1 MIDVKALLNKLMEKV
16 NTYKFS
22 SSSPVST
29 LTSQFNFEY
38 RANLA
43 FNKWSDFYYCVGMP
57 NNSRIKSFVYS
68 GSYPVTGST
77 SKCHVIK
84 EYLTN
89 GTSGSTSLMGTY
101 TIFSGQLT
109 TWASSTTTTGSFY
122 RVNAT
127 ITLPTEA
134 MPLTGTSS
142 IPIIYVSANNYRILN
157 LSASATD
164 NNRTI
169 TLTALLS
176 TSSTLDNTNA
186 FVNLFLYQPTD
197 ATTSRYGNFTV

>member
-43 FNKWSDFYYCVGMP
+43 FSKWSDFYYCVGMP

-68 GSYPVTGST
+68 GSYSVTGST

-84 EYLTN
+84 EYLSN
-89 GTSGSTSLMGTY
+89 GTSGSTSLVGTY

-134 MPLTGTSS
+134 MPLTGSSS
-142 IPIIYVSANNYRILN
+142 IPIIYASSPNYRILN
-157 LSASATD
+157 LSASATAD
-164 NNRTI
+164 NRTI

-176 TSSTLDNTNA
+176 TSATLDNTVA
-186 FVNLFLYQPTD
+186 FTNLFLYQPY
-197 ATTSRYGNFTV
+197 TTVSRYGNFTV

>member
-84 EYLTN
+84 EYLPN
-89 GTSGSTSLMGTY
+89 GTSGSTSLVGTY
-101 TIFSGQLT
+101 TIFSGLLT
-109 TWASSTTTTGSFY
+109 TWATSTTTTGSFY

-134 MPLTGTSS
+134 MPLTGSSS
-142 IPIIYVSANNYRILN
+142 IPIIYASAANYRILN

-176 TSSTLDNTNA
+176 TSSTLADSTV

>member
-84 EYLTN
+84 EYLPN
-89 GTSGSTSLMGTY
+89 GTSGSTSLVGTY
-101 TIFSGQLT
+101 TIFSG
-109 TWASSTTTTGSFY
+109 Y
-122 RVNAT
+122 
-127 ITLPTEA
+127 
-134 MPLTGTSS
+134 
-142 IPIIYVSANNYRILN
+142 
-157 LSASATD
+157 
-164 NNRTI
+164 
-169 TLTALLS
+169 
-176 TSSTLDNTNA
+176 
-186 FVNLFLYQPTD
+186 LFLY
-197 ATTSRYGNFTV
+197 SRQIASLLSGLPSSPGTESSRCRCPGRWPCGRTPSGPGKYGNIPADSCRDSPGGSPPPGRNS

>member
-84 EYLTN
+84 EYLPN
-89 GTSGSTSLMGTY
+89 GTSGSASLVGTY
-101 TIFSGQLT
+101 TIFSGLLT
-109 TWASSTTTTGSFY
+109 TWATSTTTTGSFY

-134 MPLTGTSS
+134 MAVTGSSS
-142 IPIIYVSANNYRILN
+142 IPIIYASVANYRVLN
-157 LSASATD
+157 LSASAT
-164 NNRTI
+164 NNDRTI

-176 TSSTLDNTNA
+176 TSSTLDNTNV
-186 FVNLFLYQPTD
+186 FVNLFLYQPID
-197 ATTSRYGNFTV
+197 ATIDRYSNFTV

>member
-68 GSYPVTGST
+68 GSYSVTGST

-84 EYLTN
+84 EYLPN
-89 GTSGSTSLMGTY
+89 GTSGSTSLVGTY

-109 TWASSTTTTGSFY
+109 TWASSTTATGSFY

-134 MPLTGTSS
+134 MPLTGSSS
-142 IPIIYVSANNYRILN
+142 IPIIYVSAPNYRILN
-157 LSASATD
+157 LSASATAD
-164 NNRTI
+164 NRTV
-169 TLTALLS
+169 TLTAMLS
-176 TSSTLDNTNA
+176 TSATLDNTVA
-186 FVNLFLYQPTD
+186 FINLFLYQPTD